1 MAKENAAG
9 HPDPMIQPPHPMFG
23 EITAELRHCTHIL
36 LFLVLIHG
44 YCLELTWLQP
54 LKDKKLFEED
64 CTVISNAHLRNHLF

>member
-54 LKDKKLFEED
+54 LKDKKLFEER
-64 CTVISNAHLRNHLF
+64 VSLNQNEWW